1 MTSEPSEVYDMQ
13 AKFLRVGLYEGCP
26 LFVGYWWQ
34 DEEALRKSMLGR
46 MFSSLGPVRQ
56 PFDLDTYYPM

>member
-13 AKFLRVGLYEGCP
+13 AKFLRVGFYEGCP

-34 DEEALRKSMLGR
+34 DEEALRKSMLGEHV
-46 MFSSLGPVRQ
+46 F
-56 PFDLDTYYPM
+56 